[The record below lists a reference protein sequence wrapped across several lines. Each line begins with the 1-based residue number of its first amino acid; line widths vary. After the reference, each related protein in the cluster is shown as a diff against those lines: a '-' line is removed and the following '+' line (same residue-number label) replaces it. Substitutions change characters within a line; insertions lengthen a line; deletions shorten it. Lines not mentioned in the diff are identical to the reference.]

1 MPFLEYEAP
10 KETSAN
16 IKVIGIGGAGCNA
29 VNRMI
34 DAKLSGVSYV
44 AVNTDKQALNKSR
57 AENKVQIGEKLT
69 RGLGAG
75 GNPEIGQKSAEE
87 SMEAIE
93 NFVAGSDL
101 IFITAGM
108 GGGTGTGA
116 APLIAKAAKTSG
128 ALTIGVVTRPFS
140 FEGKKRREHADLG
153 VKFLK
158 NYVDS
163 LVVVPNDKLLEIS
176 DQNTSILEAFK
187 MADEVLKDGVEGIAT
202 LISDAGL
209 INLDFA
215 DVKTIMSDRG
225 IAHMGVG
232 RGRGESRVEDAIKNA
247 VESPLLETNIHGAK
261 GVLLNIEGG
270 YDLGMLE
277 VNEASEL
284 VHSQVDEDAVIIFGT
299 SVREDMEGEIKVTV
313 IATGFEDDM
322 GKSRNFEFKPKEP
335 TKEQKELE
343 DYISSQA
350 TPKDNV
356 FRPSRHTELSLEEE
370 MNRIASGEP
379 EKEAEEEQQTIAE
392 PQTERGRTVD
402 DFDELFNKAFGNR
415 TAEEKKD
422 DTEFPIPSFL
432 NRFTKQ

>member
-1 MPFLEYEAP
+1 MPFLEYEVPA
-10 KETSAN
+10 EASAN

-34 DAKLSGVSYV
+34 DANLSGVSYI
-44 AVNTDKQALNKSR
+44 AVNTDKQALNKSK

-87 SMEAIE
+87 SLEAIE
-93 NFVAGSDL
+93 DFVAGADL

-116 APLIAKAAKTSG
+116 APIIAKAAKTSG

-163 LVVVPNDKLLEIS
+163 LVVVPNDKLLGIS
-176 DQNTSILEAFK
+176 NKNTSIMEAFK

-225 IAHMGVG
+225 VAHMGVG
-232 RGRGESRVEDAIKNA
+232 RGSGENRVADAIKNA
-247 VESPLLETNIHGAK
+247 IESPLLETSIKGAK

-277 VNEASEL
+277 VNDASEL
-284 VHSQVDEDAVIIFGT
+284 IHQQVDEDAIIIFGT
-299 SVREDMEGEIKVTV
+299 SVRDDMEGEIKVTV
-313 IATGFEDDM
+313 IATGFEDPV
-322 GKSRNFEFKPKEP
+322 GKGKGFEPVKKDI
-335 TKEQKELE
+335 TQEQRELE
-343 DYISSQA
+343 DYINSQ
-350 TPKDNV
+350 TEPLSKT
-356 FRPSRHTELSLEEE
+356 FKPSIHTELSLEDE
-370 MNRIASGEP
+370 MNRIVSGGQNQQ
-379 EKEAEEEQQTIAE
+379 AESKDPVSQNES
-392 PQTERGRTVD
+392 GKTVD
-402 DFDELFNKAFGNR
+402 DFDELFNKAFGTRNDD
-415 TAEEKKD
+415 EKKD
-422 DTEFPIPSFL
+422 DTQFPIPSFL

>member
-10 KETSAN
+10 AETSAN
-16 IKVIGIGGAGCNA
+16 IRVIGVGGAGCNA

-34 DAKLSGVSYV
+34 DANLSGVNYI

-57 AENKVQIGEKLT
+57 AENKIQIGEKLT

-75 GNPEIGQKSAEE
+75 GNPEVGQKSAEE
-87 SMEAIE
+87 SLEAIE
-93 NFVAGSDL
+93 NFVAGADL
-101 IFITAGM
+101 VFITAGM

-116 APLIAKAAKTSG
+116 APIIAKAAKNSG

-140 FEGKKRREHADLG
+140 FEGKKRKEHADLG

-158 NYVDS
+158 SYVDS

-176 DQNTSILEAFK
+176 DKNTSILDAFK
-187 MADEVLKDGVEGIAT
+187 LADEVLKDGVEGIAT

-215 DVKTIMSDRG
+215 DVRTIMSDRG
-225 IAHMGVG
+225 LAHMGVG
-232 RGRGESRVEDAIKNA
+232 RGKGDNRVADAIKNA
-247 VESPLLETNIHGAK
+247 IESPLLETNIKGAK

-284 VHSQVDEDAVIIFGT
+284 VHQQVDEEAVIIFGT

-313 IATGFEDDM
+313 IATGFEDEM
-322 GKSRNFEFKPKEP
+322 GKRKGLDARPKEP

-343 DYISSQA
+343 DYIASQTA
-350 TPKDNV
+350 PLDNT
-356 FRPSRHTELSLEEE
+356 FRPSMHTELSLQEE
-370 MNRIASGEP
+370 MDKITGEG
-379 EKEAEEEQQTIAE
+379 KQQEEQISMQP
-392 PQTERGRTVD
+392 PQENKEKSVD
-402 DFDELFNKAFGNR
+402 DFDELFNKAFGRNP
-415 TAEEKKD
+415 EERKD

>member
-1 MPFLEYEAP
+1 MPFLEYEVPAD
-10 KETSAN
+10 TSAT

-34 DAKLSGVSYV
+34 DANLSGVSYI
-44 AVNTDKQALNKSR
+44 AVNTDKQALNKSK
-57 AENKVQIGEKLT
+57 AENRVQIGEKLT

-87 SMEAIE
+87 SLETIE
-93 NFVAGSDL
+93 DFVAGADL
-101 IFITAGM
+101 VFITAGM

-116 APLIAKAAKTSG
+116 APIIAKAAKTSG

-140 FEGKKRREHADLG
+140 FEGKKRKEHADLG

-163 LVVVPNDKLLEIS
+163 LVVVPNDKLLDIS
-176 DQNTSILEAFK
+176 DKNTSIIEAFK
-187 MADEVLKDGVEGIAT
+187 KADEVLKDGVEGIAT

-225 IAHMGVG
+225 VAHMGVG
-232 RGRGESRVEDAIKNA
+232 RGSGENRVEDAIKNA
-247 VESPLLETNIHGAK
+247 IESPLLETSIQGAK

-284 VHSQVDEDAVIIFGT
+284 IHQQVDEEAVIIFGT

-313 IATGFEDDM
+313 IATGFEDEM
-322 GKSRNFEFKPKEP
+322 GKGKGFTPVKKEP
-335 TKEQKELE
+335 TREQVELE
-343 DYISSQA
+343 EYISSQ
-350 TPKDNV
+350 TEPLSNT
-356 FRPSRHTELSLEEE
+356 FRPSLHTEYSLEEE
-370 MNRIASGEP
+370 LKRIGAGAEEPKAEEPAPEP
-379 EKEAEEEQQTIAE
+379 EPVKAEK
-392 PQTERGRTVD
+392 TVD
-402 DFDELFNKAFGNR
+402 DFDELFNRAFGNR
-415 TAEEKKD
+415 PAEEKKD

>member
-10 KETSAN
+10 AETSAN

-34 DAKLSGVSYV
+34 DANLSGVSYV

-57 AENKVQIGEKLT
+57 ADNKIQIGEKLT

-87 SMEAIE
+87 SLEAIE
-93 NFVAGSDL
+93 DFVAGADL

-116 APLIAKAAKTSG
+116 APIIAKAAKTSG

-176 DQNTSILEAFK
+176 DKNTSIMEAFK

-225 IAHMGVG
+225 MAHMGVG
-232 RGRGESRVEDAIKNA
+232 RGKGENRVADAIKNA
-247 VESPLLETNIHGAK
+247 IESPLLETSICGAK

-284 VHSQVDEDAVIIFGT
+284 IHQQVDEEAVIIFGT

-313 IATGFEDDM
+313 IATGFEDSI
-322 GKSRNFEFKPKEP
+322 GKSRTPEPVKKEV
-335 TKEQKELE
+335 TKEQE
-343 DYISSQA
+343 DIFNYVQSQ
-350 TPKDNV
+350 TEPIDRT
-356 FRPSRHTELSLEEE
+356 FRPSMHTELSLDEE
-370 MNRIASGEP
+370 MRNIVSGSQKEEPKKEESPAEP
-379 EKEAEEEQQTIAE
+379 EKK
-392 PQTERGRTVD
+392 VD
-402 DFDELFNKAFGNR
+402 DFEELFNRAFGER
-415 TAEEKKD
+415 TAEEQKD
-422 DTEFPIPSFL
+422 DTQFPIPSFL

>member
-10 KETSAN
+10 AETSAN
-16 IKVIGIGGAGCNA
+16 IRVIGVGGAGCNA

-34 DAKLSGVSYV
+34 DANLSGVNYV

-57 AENKVQIGEKLT
+57 AENKIQIGEKLT

-75 GNPEIGQKSAEE
+75 GNPEVGQKSAEE
-87 SMEAIE
+87 SLEAIE
-93 NFVAGSDL
+93 NFVAGADL
-101 IFITAGM
+101 VFITAGM

-116 APLIAKAAKTSG
+116 APIIAKAAKNSG

-140 FEGKKRREHADLG
+140 FEGKKRKEHADLG

-158 NYVDS
+158 SYVDS

-176 DQNTSILEAFK
+176 DKNTSILDAFK
-187 MADEVLKDGVEGIAT
+187 LADEVLKDGVEGIAT

-215 DVKTIMSDRG
+215 DVRTIMSDRG
-225 IAHMGVG
+225 LAHMGVG
-232 RGRGESRVEDAIKNA
+232 RGKGDNRVADAIKNA
-247 VESPLLETNIHGAK
+247 IESPLLETNIKGAK

-284 VHSQVDEDAVIIFGT
+284 VHQQVDEEAVIIFGT

-313 IATGFEDDM
+313 IATGFEDEM
-322 GKSRNFEFKPKEP
+322 GKRKGLDARPKEP

-343 DYISSQA
+343 DYIASQTA
-350 TPKDNV
+350 PLDNT
-356 FRPSRHTELSLEEE
+356 FRPSMHTELSLQEE
-370 MNRIASGEP
+370 MDKITGEG
-379 EKEAEEEQQTIAE
+379 KQQEEQISMQP
-392 PQTERGRTVD
+392 PQENKEKSVD
-402 DFDELFNKAFGNR
+402 DFDELFNKAFGRNP
-415 TAEEKKD
+415 EERKD

>member
-10 KETSAN
+10 AETSAN
-16 IKVIGIGGAGCNA
+16 IRVIGIGGAGCNA

-34 DAKLSGVSYV
+34 DANLSGVNYV
-44 AVNTDKQALNKSR
+44 AVNTDKQALNKSK
-57 AENKVQIGEKLT
+57 AEHKIQIGEKLT

-87 SMEAIE
+87 SLEAIE
-93 NFVAGSDL
+93 EFVSGADL
-101 IFITAGM
+101 VFITAGM

-116 APLIAKAAKTSG
+116 APIIAKAAKTSG

-163 LVVVPNDKLLEIS
+163 LVVVPNDRLLEIS
-176 DQNTSILEAFK
+176 DKNTSIMDAFK

-225 IAHMGVG
+225 MAHMGVG
-232 RGRGESRVEDAIKNA
+232 RGKGENRVADAIKSA
-247 VESPLLETNIHGAK
+247 IESPLLETSIVGAK

-284 VHSQVDEDAVIIFGT
+284 IHQQVDEDAVIIFGT
-299 SVREDMEGEIKVTV
+299 SVRDDMEGEIKVTV
-313 IATGFEDDM
+313 IATGFEDAI
-322 GKSRNFEFKPKEP
+322 GKGRGLDAVKQAVTN
-335 TKEQKELE
+335 EQRDLE
-343 DYISSQA
+343 DYINSQ
-350 TPKDNV
+350 TEPLDKT
-356 FRPSRHTELSLEEE
+356 FRPSLQTELSLDEEIRNIVSE
-370 MNRIASGEP
+370 SRGETPKEP
-379 EKEAEEEQQTIAE
+379 EQSE
-392 PQTERGRTVD
+392 PVRTEKTAD
-402 DFDELFNKAFGNR
+402 DFDELFNTAFGTR
-415 TAEEKKD
+415 TTEEQKD
-422 DTEFPIPSFL
+422 DTQFPIPSFL

>member
-10 KETSAN
+10 AETSAN

-34 DAKLSGVSYV
+34 DANLSGVSYV

-57 AENKVQIGEKLT
+57 ADNKIQIGEKLT

-87 SMEAIE
+87 SLEAIE
-93 NFVAGSDL
+93 DFVAGADL

-116 APLIAKAAKTSG
+116 APIIAKAAKTSG

-176 DQNTSILEAFK
+176 DKNTSIMEAFK

-225 IAHMGVG
+225 MAHMGVG
-232 RGRGESRVEDAIKNA
+232 RGKGENRVSDAIKNA
-247 VESPLLETNIHGAK
+247 IESPLLETSIRGAK

-284 VHSQVDEDAVIIFGT
+284 IHQQVDEEAVIIFGT

-313 IATGFEDDM
+313 IATGFEDSI
-322 GKSRNFEFKPKEP
+322 GKSRTPEPVKKEV
-335 TKEQKELE
+335 TKEQE
-343 DYISSQA
+343 DIFNYVQSQ
-350 TPKDNV
+350 TEPIDRT
-356 FRPSRHTELSLEEE
+356 FRPSMHTELSLDEE
-370 MNRIASGEP
+370 MRNIVSGSQKEEPKKEESPAEP
-379 EKEAEEEQQTIAE
+379 ERK
-392 PQTERGRTVD
+392 VD
-402 DFDELFNKAFGNR
+402 DFEELFNRAFGER
-415 TAEEKKD
+415 TAEEQKD
-422 DTEFPIPSFL
+422 DTQFPIPSFL